1 MRPGL
6 TPATAALMLTLLLSL
21 QPVTTDLMLTALPA
35 LAADLH
41 APMAPVQLTLSATI
55 LAFGIAQLF
64 WGPVADR
71 LGRRP
76 VMLLGL
82 GGYTLA
88 CVGAWTAADVATLVL
103 WRAAQGATMAA
114 AVVCARAMVRDLYEP
129 HEGAGVMARALTGLG
144 VVAILCPLLG
154 GVLVNAFGWRAAIVA
169 MGLCAVA
176 LTAIIVLRL
185 PETIRQRN
193 RNATRIT
200 PLLRQ
205 SLAILRNPSFRAWTI
220 LVACTYGGLYTTLAS
235 AGIVMIQVLHLST
248 TAAGLVL
255 SLMGC
260 SYIAGTLLCRHW
272 LPRHGLVGAVGRAAW
287 FSLAAGA
294 MLALVAITDTRSVWL
309 LMAALCVFSAG
320 HGTHQPCGQTGAVSA
335 FPHAAGLA
343 SALAGFM
350 LALVAFGVG
359 LWLGHALDGSV
370 RPLATGVAV
379 GASLSALVAW
389 TLVRQHG
396 EPLPPLQAQAA
407 KPVAG

>member
-21 QPVTTDLMLTALPA
+21 QPVTTDLMLTALPS
-35 LAADLH
+35 LAADLK
-41 APMAPVQLTLSATI
+41 APMAPVQLTLSATV
-55 LAFGIAQLF
+55 LAFGLAQLF

-71 LGRRP
+71 FGRRP

-82 GGYTLA
+82 VGYSLA
-88 CVGAWTAADVATLVL
+88 CVGAWTSMNIETLVL
-103 WRAAQGATMAA
+103 WRAAQGAAMAA

-154 GVLVNAFGWRAAIVA
+154 GLLVSAFGWRAAIA
-169 MGLCAVA
+169 GMGVCAVA
-176 LTAIIVLRL
+176 LTATIASQL

-193 RNATRIT
+193 RHATRAA
-200 PLLRQ
+200 PLLHQ
-205 SLAILRNPSFRAWTI
+205 SLAILRHPGFRAWTL

-235 AGIVMIQVLHLST
+235 AGIVMIQVLQLST
-248 TAAGLVL
+248 TMAGLVL
-255 SLMGC
+255 SLMGT
-260 SYIAGTLLCRHW
+260 SYIGGTLLCRRW
-272 LPRHGLVGAVGRAAW
+272 LPRHGLVGTVGRAAW

-294 MLALVAITDTRSVWL
+294 MLAAVAVTDVRSVWL
-309 LMAALCVFSAG
+309 LMLSLCVFSVG
-320 HGTHQPCGQTGAVSA
+320 HGMHQPCGQTGAVSA

-343 SALAGFM
+343 SALAGFA

-359 LWLGHALDGSV
+359 LWLGQALDGSV
-370 RPLATGVAV
+370 RPLATGVAA

-389 TLVRQHG
+389 TLVRRHG
-396 EPLPPLQAQAA
+396 EPLPPVLPRAA
-407 KPVAG
+407 RPVAG

>member
-35 LAADLH
+35 LAADLN

-88 CVGAWTAADVATLVL
+88 CVGAWTADDVATLVL

-114 AVVCARAMVRDLYEP
+114 AVVCARAMVRDLYEL

-176 LTAIIVLRL
+176 LTAVILLRL

-200 PLLRQ
+200 PLMRQ

-248 TAAGLVL
+248 TAAGMVL

-343 SALAGFM
+343 SALAGFV

-359 LWLGHALDGSV
+359 LWLGRALDGSV